1 VRTTTSG
8 ATSTTATADPKDV
21 ALAAKAILAKGDLPS
36 DWSEYKAGT
45 GVMTTVAPA
54 SRLGCSLPKGQPGAY
69 PWSVAFDGGIYQK
82 AKLNRFVASSAEVFR
97 DEAAAKAYVATLRS
111 AEYVACWTKAKAETA
126 AKEAGAAP
134 GSTWRAG
141 PVEVGAGPLEAHLSF
156 RYRALVDGKI
166 IDANGFEDILVFRHG
181 RTVVIL
187 APQAVASKAD
197 PSDIDATTAKS
208 LNSAAGR
215 LLERVSN

>member
-1 VRTTTSG
+1 
-8 ATSTTATADPKDV
+8 V

-36 DWSEYKAGT
+36 DWTEYKAGT
-45 GVMTTVAPA
+45 GVMTRVTPT

-82 AKLNRFVASSAEVFR
+82 AKLNRFVASSAQVFR
-97 DEAAAKAYVATLRS
+97 DEAAAKAHVATLRS
-111 AEYVACWTKAKAETA
+111 AEYVACWTMAKAETA
-126 AKEAGAAP
+126 AKQAGAAP

-141 PVEVGAGPLEAHLSF
+141 PVGAGAGPLEAHLRF
-156 RYRALVDGKI
+156 RYQALVEGKV
-166 IDANGFEDILVFRHG
+166 IDANGFEDILVFRQG
-181 RTVVIL
+181 RTVMIL

-208 LNSAAGR
+208 LDGAAGR
-215 LLERVSN
+215 LLKRVGS